1 MNTRDI
7 QMRHLLRIFNTI
19 LNLPCEMY
27 FQESEKTGNATFE
40 AQEINTL
47 QNNKNNRKAR
57 HHILVVPRLDLRDI
71 ILICPSL
78 ECHIDL

>member
-1 MNTRDI
+1 
-7 QMRHLLRIFNTI
+7 MRHLLRIFNTI
-19 LNLPCEMY
+19 LNLSFEMY
-27 FQESEKTGNATFE
+27 FQESEKAGNATFE
-40 AQEINTL
+40 AQKKNTL

-57 HHILVVPRLDLRDI
+57 HQILVVPRFDLRDI